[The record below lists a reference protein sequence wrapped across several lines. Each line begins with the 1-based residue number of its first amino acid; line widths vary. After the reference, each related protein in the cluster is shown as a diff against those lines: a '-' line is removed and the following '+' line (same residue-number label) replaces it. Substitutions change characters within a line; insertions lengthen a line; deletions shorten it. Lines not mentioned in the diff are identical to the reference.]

1 MDRRNF
7 FKGMFGAAIVAS
19 MPKIVVEQIEE
30 TPIEELTPIPKE
42 AFEQV
47 VSHVKEK
54 CLYLYDNEKLIAG
67 STDFALEL
75 RRDIL
80 PIDIDP
86 IKNYPEY
93 TTGKLQWNIAAYQLR
108 WFNHKTGLH
117 YFRENEP
124 LQCVI
129 SYQGIRYKGD
139 VYVTECSLTQA
150 MMDNIQEDVMLEG
163 TGNLII
169 ENNETINTH

>member
-1 MDRRNF
+1 MDRRCF
-7 FKGMFGAAIVAS
+7 FKGIFGAAIVAS
-19 MPKIVVEQIEE
+19 IPKIVVEQIEQ
-30 TPIEELTPIPKE
+30 TPIEELTPVPKE

-47 VSHVKEK
+47 VSYVKGK

-75 RRDIL
+75 KRDIL
-80 PIDIDP
+80 PVNINP
-86 IKNYPEY
+86 IENYPEY
-93 TTGKLQWNIAAYQLR
+93 APGKLQWNIVAYQLR

-117 YFRENEP
+117 YFEEQKP

-139 VYVTECSLTQA
+139 VYVMECSLTQA
-150 MMDNIQEDVMLEG
+150 MMNNIQEDVMLEG
-163 TGNLII
+163 TGSLII
-169 ENNETINTH
+169 ESDEQHFYS